1 MELKNVEFI
10 TDFEPGRFQHVLFDF
25 DGTISLLREGW
36 QSIMEPMMIQAICA
50 SSEPTLEVVQAVR
63 DYIEESTGIQTIV
76 QMENL
81 ARMVRESGRVPEA
94 EILDAQAYKKIYNDL
109 LMVPVQ
115 ARLDRLASGEL
126 SVDDATVAG
135 SRDFVKAISRFS
147 ASLYIFSGT
156 DREDVCNE
164 ARLLQVDHHFS
175 QIWGALGTIA
185 EYSKE
190 KVLAELIAQ
199 ENLQGPEVLI
209 IGDGPVEI
217 QNAKR
222 FGCVSIGVASDEV
235 KGYGMNEYKRKR
247 LIKAGADIIIS
258 DFREGSA
265 LCEYLFAE
273 NRR

>member
-1 MELKNVEFI
+1 MELKDLEFI
-10 TDFEPGRFQHVLFDF
+10 TDFESGRFQHVLFDF

-36 QSIMEPMMIQAICA
+36 QSIMEPMMIDAICA
-50 SSEPTLEVVQAVR
+50 SSEPRPEIVQRVR
-63 DYIEESTGIQTIV
+63 DYIEESTGIQTIA
-76 QMENL
+76 QMESL
-81 ARMVRESGRVPEA
+81 ARMVRDFGRVPEA

-126 SVDDATVAG
+126 SLDDATVAG
-135 SRDFVKAISRFS
+135 SRDFVEAVARTG
-147 ASLYIFSGT
+147 ATLYIFSGT
-156 DREDVCNE
+156 NRDDVRHE
-164 ARLLQVDHHFS
+164 ANLLQVDRHFS
-175 QIWGALGTIA
+175 QIWGALRTMA

-190 KVLAELIAQ
+190 NVLRELIAQ
-199 ENLQGPEVLI
+199 ENLKGPEVLI

-235 KGYGMNEYKRKR
+235 KGYGLDENKRER
-247 LIKAGADIIIS
+247 LIKAGANMIIP

-265 LCEYLFAE
+265 LCEYLFR
-273 NRR
+273 NDGS